1 MFEHFYYEAIRKT
14 VIAFGTLFNNIYI
27 KHKNDAGDIVS
38 TQKVSFA
45 YGPTQKF
52 LARLEQSPDLN
63 KPIQITTPR
72 MSMEIVGLSYD
83 PARKGGTM
91 RAFTSTD
98 DNNKTRKSYLPVP
111 YNINFELSIFT
122 KLEDDM
128 FQIVEQI
135 LPYFQ
140 PHYTITI
147 TLIEEIN
154 EKRDIKFTLDNIS
167 LSDNYEGNFEQRRA
181 LIWTLKFTAKTYMF
195 LPLSSSIVKD
205 QLIQTLNGTLNSST
219 PNFVGVSTANLLPG
233 LIIKGNLIKPNTA
246 ITSIGQTGVLINE
259 SHQKTNGIESTSIS
273 FYDRTISNSVESSI
287 INKVTIGFAA
297 GQNSNTINNDID
309 IVVTPKAIKNYT
321 GTVVT
326 TVKKDTSS
334 EETLIYVNDVSNLT
348 AKSLIQINN
357 ETLYIENVNDDSI
370 KVIRGLYETKP
381 QLHVLGSDVLNITTV
396 DNNLIPPNDLLGF
409 VSNFV

>member
-27 KHKNDAGDIVS
+27 KHKNNQGEVVS

-52 LARLEQSPDLN
+52 LARLEQSPNLS

-83 PARKGGTM
+83 SARKASMM
-91 RAFTSTD
+91 RGFIAND
-98 DNNKTRKSYLPVP
+98 PNNKPKKSYLPVP
-111 YNINFELSIFT
+111 YNVNFELSIFT

-147 TLIEEIN
+147 TAVEEIQ
-154 EKRDIKFTLDNIS
+154 EKKDIKFTLDNIS
-167 LSDNYEGNFEQRRA
+167 MTDNYEGNFDERRA

-195 LPLSSSIVKD
+195 LP
-205 QLIQTLNGTLNSST
+205 
-219 PNFVGVSTANLLPG
+219 VST
-233 LIIKGNLIKPNTA
+233 
-246 ITSIGQTGVLINE
+246 
-259 SHQKTNGIESTSIS
+259 
-273 FYDRTISNSVESSI
+273 DSVEANI
-287 INKVTIGFAA
+287 INKVTLGFAA
-297 GQNSNTINNDID
+297 GNDSTSISNDINLS
-309 IVVTPKAIKNYT
+309 ITPRATRNYT

-326 TVKKDTSS
+326 SIIS
-334 EETLIYVNDVSNLT
+334 DVLEGDIFIKVSDSSNLSERT
-348 AKSLIQINN
+348 LIQINQ
-357 ETLYIENVNDDSI
+357 ETLYVEDIVDSNDV
-370 KVIRGLYETKP
+370 KVIRGIFDTPK
-381 QLHVLGSDVLNITTV
+381 QLHVSGSNVLNITTV
-396 DNNLIPPNDLLGF
+396 DNNLIPINAPFGF
-409 VSNFV
+409 LSIFE